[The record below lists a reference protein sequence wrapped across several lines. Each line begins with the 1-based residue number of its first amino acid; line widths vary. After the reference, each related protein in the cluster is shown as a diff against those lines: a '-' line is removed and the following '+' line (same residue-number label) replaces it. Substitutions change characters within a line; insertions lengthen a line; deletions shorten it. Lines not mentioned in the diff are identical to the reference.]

1 MKFRFDEDAIEEKFR
16 DRMDEYMP
24 GVMLMR
30 PKRSKKTLSD
40 QMGMKVIMPDT
51 LVAQKNKEAINIVV
65 HQVTEAMAQ
74 GIAKLYGSTSCVFVP
89 SPLEFAYERGMFEII
104 EGEEKVPGTEVTII
118 TNIVAE

>member
-1 MKFRFDEDAIEEKFR
+1 MFRFDENAVEKKFR
-16 DRMDEYMP
+16 DRLDEYML

-30 PKRSKKTLSD
+30 PKYSKKTVGP
-40 QMGMKVIMPDT
+40 QMGMKVIMLDK
-51 LVAQKNKEAINIVV
+51 LVAQKNKEVIDIVV
-65 HQVTEAMAQ
+65 RQVTEAMAQ

-89 SPLEFAYERGMFEII
+89 SPLEFAYERVMFEII